1 MFEFLRK
8 KEKVVVPS
16 NTNVVVAEK
25 EAEKEIS
32 IDEQI
37 YKDVYSAQ
45 ELLLEEAK
53 NVLANCVNLN
63 DEKYV
68 TLKKMHDLGF
78 SNAEA
83 VKEFM
88 EYEKKIKYQNELKEI
103 IGYYQK
109 AYPLNKFIN
118 NETVKIICD
127 KYKLV
132 LADVRY
138 YNAEIPE
145 KNQKEIV
152 SFKIRRGDVR
162 VPHEIRSGFSLF
174 PSFDKMNRVDLRLL
188 RNKNETRTLKE
199 IQDDYNAEKID
210 GKHLLIIA
218 PQHKFIQT
226 GLEKDGHVLKI
237 KDPIVLQ
244 PVGYGY
250 LIVSSWGLEA
260 GDELVVNAI
269 NN

>member
-1 MFEFLRK
+1 MFDFLRK
-8 KEKVVVPS
+8 KDKVEVPS

-25 EAEKEIS
+25 EAEKEVS

-53 NVLANCVNLN
+53 SVLENCVNLN

-78 SNAEA
+78 ANAEA

-88 EYEKKIKYQNELKEI
+88 EYEAKIKYQNELKEI
-103 IGYYQK
+103 ISYYQRT
-109 AYPLNKFIN
+109 YPLNKFIDN
-118 NETVKIICD
+118 KTVKIICD
-127 KYKLV
+127 KYGLV

-152 SFKIRRGDVR
+152 SFKIRNGDVR
-162 VPHEIRSGFSLF
+162 IPHEVGNGMMSFIR
-174 PSFDKMNRVDLRLL
+174 MARMEQRILR
-188 RNKNETRTLKE
+188 RKGDNRTLKE
-199 IQDDYNAEKID
+199 IQDDLDAEKVN

-226 GLEKDGHVLKI
+226 GLEKDGHTLKI